1 MTVKNAFGL
10 ALTCALLLGCDR
22 RQTAPVAP
30 APSEAEIKEM
40 VSRAAGMPGGVF
52 RRIVER
58 GGKPQRKDFPNHYL
72 TLDLLSMTPDE
83 VSSPKEGTS
92 PDFQMK
98 MKAGVPNPEAI
109 ADALVGGRKP
119 IHQVSYA
126 SVIWPDYITELKT
139 ERSGDE
145 ITGWAAF
152 EAPDLYSGRVEF
164 TLAPIRSGP
173 GWKVTR
179 LAMPS
184 RNLALRLAE
193 DGTWQT
199 ASQ

>member
-1 MTVKNAFGL
+1 MAVKHAFGTV
-10 ALTCALLLGCDR
+10 LTCALLLGCDGTE
-22 RQTAPVAP
+22 TAPVAP
-30 APSEAEIKEM
+30 GPSEAEVKEL
-40 VSRAAGMPGGVF
+40 VSKAAGMPGDVF

-58 GGKPQRKDFPNHYL
+58 GGLPQRKDFPNHYL

-92 PDFQMK
+92 RESQV
-98 MKAGVPNPEAI
+98 KARAPNPAAL
-109 ADALVGGRKP
+109 ADALAGGRKP

-145 ITGWAAF
+145 ITGWAGF
-152 EAPDLYSGRVEF
+152 EAPGLYSGRVEF